1 MPINAVVLVYI
12 YKYIYVCVMSVD
24 SKYCMYSRY
33 VDCEYSLFT
42 FNNYLL
48 LCIGKSCKGINKSIN
63 LY

>member
-1 MPINAVVLVYI
+1 
-12 YKYIYVCVMSVD
+12 MSVD